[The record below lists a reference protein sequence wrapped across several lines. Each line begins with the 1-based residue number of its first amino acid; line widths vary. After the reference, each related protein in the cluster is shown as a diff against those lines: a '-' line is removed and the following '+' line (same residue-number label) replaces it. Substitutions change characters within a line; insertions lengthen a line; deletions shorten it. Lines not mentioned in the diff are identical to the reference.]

1 MAQNTIDEMRQ
12 QRNGRDMSTEARDM
26 TGEQTP
32 ASGAMEGGGA
42 YNKNAKLQASGGAFA
57 LPHLENAARSIAL
70 DADSQPIVIADYG
83 SSQGKNSLLPMRVAI
98 EVVQARLGSDRPI
111 FVYHEDLPA
120 NDFNSLFEVLDKDPE
135 SYVLNAPNIF
145 PCAIGRSF
153 YEIVLPP
160 NHVHLGW
167 CSYAAMWISRIPTRI
182 SGHFFVPRST
192 GDVRAAFDRQGAQD
206 WKRFLTLRA
215 RELRPGG
222 RLVIV
227 VVAAND
233 DGIPGLDLMDHANA
247 TLTEMVDEG
256 AITVDERARMV
267 IGAWPRR
274 RRDLLAPFAGDGQFY
289 GLKVEH
295 CETNLVADAAWAAY
309 EQDGNKEALANKHA
323 SFFRA
328 TFAPTLAGALA
339 RNSSSERSRAFGDRL
354 ESGLQRRLA
363 SQPQPLNS
371 LVETMVFAK
380 VGAPEIENLKN

>member
-182 SGHFFVPRST
+182 PGHFFVPRST

-339 RNSSSERSRAFGDRL
+339 RNSDAERSRAFSDRL
-354 ESGLQRRLA
+354 ESGLKQRLA

>member
-1 MAQNTIDEMRQ
+1 VRVVAVLGPDQSLTL
-12 QRNGRDMSTEARDM
+12 S
-26 TGEQTP
+26 TP
-32 ASGAMEGGGA
+32 ASGAR
-42 YNKNAKLQASGGAFA
+42 
-57 LPHLENAARSIAL
+57 LENAARSIAL
-70 DADSQPIVIADYG
+70 NPDSQPIVIADYG

-98 EVVQARLGSDRPI
+98 EVLQARLGSDRPVL
-111 FVYHEDLPA
+111 VYHEDLPA
-120 NDFNSLFEVLDKDPE
+120 NDCNSLFEVLDKDPQ

-182 SGHFFVPRST
+182 PGHFVVPRST
-192 GDVRAAFDRQGAQD
+192 GEVRAAFERQGAQD
-206 WKRFLTLRA
+206 WERFLALRA

-233 DGIPGLDLMDHANA
+233 DGISGLEDLMDHANA

-256 AITVDERARMV
+256 AITADERAPMV

-274 RRDLLAPFAGDGQFY
+274 RRDLLAPFAGDRQFCD
-289 GLKVEH
+289 LKVEH
-295 CETNLVADAAWAAY
+295 CQTNVVADAAWAAY
-309 EQDGNKEALANKHA
+309 EQDGNKEALATRHA
-323 SFFRA
+323 LFVRT

-339 RNSSSERSRAFGDRL
+339 HNSDAERSRAFSDRL
-354 ESGLQRRLA
+354 ESGRRSKRRSRSSRSSA
-363 SQPQPLNS
+363 RRWSQSRADPAEQP
-371 LVETMVFAK
+371 E
-380 VGAPEIENLKN
+380 VGAPE

>member
-1 MAQNTIDEMRQ
+1 
-12 QRNGRDMSTEARDM
+12 M
-26 TGEQTP
+26 TGDQTP
-32 ASGAMEGGGA
+32 PSGAMEGGGA

-57 LPHLENAARSIAL
+57 LPHLENAARSIVL
-70 DADSQPIVIADYG
+70 NPDSQPIVIADYG

-120 NDFNSLFEVLDKDPE
+120 NDFNSLFEVLDKDPQ

-182 SGHFFVPRST
+182 PGHIVPRST
-192 GDVRAAFDRQGAQD
+192 GEVRAAFERQGAQD
-206 WKRFLTLRA
+206 WERFLLLRA
-215 RELRPGG
+215 CELRPGG
-222 RLVIV
+222 RLVVV

-233 DGIPGLDLMDHANA
+233 DGISGFEDLMDHANA

-256 AITVDERARMV
+256 AITADERARMV

-274 RRDLLAPFAGDGQFY
+274 RRDLLAPFAGDGQFFD
-289 GLKVEH
+289 LKVEH

-339 RNSSSERSRAFGDRL
+339 RNSDAERSRAFSDRL
-354 ESGLQRRLA
+354 ESGLQQRLA
-363 SQPQPLNS
+363 SQPQPISS
-371 LVETMVFAK
+371 LVETMVLAK
-380 VGAPEIENLKN
+380 VARQRSRIEKRKSGR